1 MDYITNLIQNPPS
14 DVLDFIDERTLEQ
27 LDKFRHCSGQ
37 RQRLMSIF
45 GEDVIKNTD
54 LKGFATAYGLL
65 GLANKIGSFHTP
77 PKEGKDALNLLPDGL
92 DVDSYSTGWL
102 IGMGVHLALNIHN
115 EDADRLAEVLKLI
128 HRHNTVGNWSMS
140 IDHLDSAIVD
150 SRIAVAEITSD
161 LANKTAFDLFGE
173 IAQRSIEEHIDFFIK
188 ENDFDDDTSNFCLIL
203 IDDDIERINQCDLA
217 ILAIMRHN
225 CFAYDIDIN
234 INYYADDV
242 LASFMGVYKLFVKY
256 QDKDVV
262 EAVRQAIKGVKNQP
276 TEKKEHIIQTTRP
289 TLNSDNTLSTAKLSS
304 KALADKI
311 LSYSKENVLADFVK
325 LIDANADIYDEPNL
339 SELANVEVDT
349 TENDRTIHLAGENYS
364 FVVHFSQA
372 DYYHEKEYP
381 SKAVLYIGK
390 KVSELDLQN
399 IEQYKKFDMNV
410 TWNDG
415 SYLFSDFKK
424 QLDSLISF
432 FKLSK

>member
-1 MDYITNLIQNPPS
+1 MNYTTSIIQNPPS
-14 DVLDFIDERTLEQ
+14 DILDFVSGRTLEQ

-37 RQRLMSIF
+37 RQRLMRIF
-45 GEDVIKNTD
+45 GEDVIKNAD

-65 GLANKIGSFHTP
+65 GLANKAGSFQTP
-77 PKEGKDALNLLPDGL
+77 PKEDKDALNLLPDGL

-150 SRIAVAEITSD
+150 SRIAVQEITSD
-161 LANKTAFDLFGE
+161 LANKTALELFGE
-173 IAQRSIEEHIDFFIK
+173 IAQGSIEEHVDFVK
-188 ENDFDDDTSNFCLIL
+188 NNGFDDDTSDFCLS
-203 IDDDIERINQCDLA
+203 DDDIARINQCDLA

-225 CFAYDIDIN
+225 CFAYDVDIN

-242 LASFMGVYKLFVKY
+242 LASFMGVYDLFVKY
-256 QDKDVV
+256 QDKDVM
-262 EAVRQAIKGVKNQP
+262 EAVRQAIAGVKTQV
-276 TEKKEHIIQTTRP
+276 TEEKEHIMQPTTRP
-289 TLNSDNTLSTAKLSS
+289 TLNSANTLSTAKLSN

-311 LSYSKENVLADFVK
+311 LSYAKENILADFVK
-325 LIDANADIYDEPNL
+325 LIESNSDIYGEPNL

-349 TENDRTIHLAGENYS
+349 TDNDRTIHLAGENYS

-372 DYYHEKEYP
+372 DYHHEKEYP

-399 IEQYKKFDMNV
+399 IEQYKKLDMNV

-415 SYLFSDFKK
+415 SYLFSDFKN
-424 QLDSLISF
+424 QLDRLISF